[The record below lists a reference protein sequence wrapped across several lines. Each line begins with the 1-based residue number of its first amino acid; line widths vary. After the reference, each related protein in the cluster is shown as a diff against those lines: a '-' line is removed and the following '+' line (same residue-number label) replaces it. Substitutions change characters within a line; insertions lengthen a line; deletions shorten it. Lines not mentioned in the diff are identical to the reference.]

1 MEIRKTTK
9 KSVRLLASRNCADML
24 PGKRDAGGS
33 KMLKLIV
40 YKLTLDA
47 DEAQQLRR
55 LLVTW
60 NKACD
65 YAAKVADQ
73 KHRYNVIDMRR
84 KVGSGGIG
92 LRDDVASR
100 FSLKTGIADAV
111 VNRVSSDYK
120 RLNGGRRVKKVI
132 PHYGDNTYMDCNKDT
147 ASLRLPVLRPWHTA
161 ELPWQI
167 SLTTK
172 GKRLLVPFAKTDE
185 TPKDDSWQEFDMR
198 LQADEDGR
206 WVLRVAVPEKDLDE
220 DAVVSHPEDIATGAP
235 TIDYDHT
242 PPDDDG
248 YGYVSPDEVM
258 D

>member
-1 MEIRKTTK
+1 
-9 KSVRLLASRNCADML
+9 
-24 PGKRDAGGS
+24 
-33 KMLKLIV
+33 MLKLIV
-40 YKLTLDA
+40 YKLTLVPG
-47 DEAQQLRR
+47 EAQQLSR

-65 YAAKVADQ
+65 YASKVADQ

-92 LRDDVASR
+92 LRDDVAGR

-132 PHYGDNTYMDCNKDT
+132 PHYGDNTYMDCSKDT

-161 ELPWQI
+161 KLPWRI

-172 GKRLLVPFAKTDE
+172 GKRLLVPFEKTPE
-185 TPKDDSWQEFDMR
+185 TPQDDSWEAFDMR
-198 LQADEDGR
+198 LAPDESGT
-206 WVLRVAVPEKDLDE
+206 WMLRVAVPEEDLDE
-220 DAVVSHPEDIATGAP
+220 DAVVSHPEDIAASAP
-235 TIDYDHT
+235 TIDHDYT
-242 PPDDDG
+242 PAEDDG
-248 YGYVSPDEVM
+248 YGYVSPDEEM